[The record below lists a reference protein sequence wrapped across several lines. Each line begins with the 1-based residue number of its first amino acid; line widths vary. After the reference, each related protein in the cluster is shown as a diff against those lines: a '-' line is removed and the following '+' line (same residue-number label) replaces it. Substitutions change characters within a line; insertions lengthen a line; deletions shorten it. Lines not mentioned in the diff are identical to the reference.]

1 MDRISKRIKRRWHRY
16 HYKNLTYLAMG
27 VIVGLMLLTN
37 QTFRDVLLHVGTLG
51 YFGAFVAGILF
62 VSTFTMSIGT
72 VLLLFLAE
80 NLHPLELAVIA
91 GIGAVMGDLMIFRFV
106 RSRGLATEI
115 RHIFEFLG
123 SDKINHL
130 VHTKYFSWT
139 LPVIGALVIASPL
152 PDELGVSL
160 MGISKMG
167 MGQFIAV
174 SFVFNAIGILLVV
187 FTGAVFKP

>member
-1 MDRISKRIKRRWHRY
+1 MDKLKRRWHRY
-16 HYKNLTYLAMG
+16 HYKNLTYLAVG
-27 VIVGLMLLTN
+27 VLVGFALLTN
-37 QTFRDVLLHVGTLG
+37 HTFREMLLHVGSWGYLG
-51 YFGAFVAGILF
+51 ALVAGVLF

-80 NLHPLELAVIA
+80 TLHPLEIAIIA
-91 GIGAVMGDLMIFRFV
+91 GVGAVVGDLFIFQFIRSKGLV
-106 RSRGLATEI
+106 REVKHL
-115 RHIFEFLG
+115 FDYFG
-123 SDKINHL
+123 SDKLRHL

-167 MGQFIAV
+167 TGQFIAV

-187 FTGAVFKP
+187 FAGAVFKP